1 MEKKHSKKY
10 NRSSIEMVKEEKK
23 LVDEATQISNK
34 KKETYEWKI
43 NQRIKNK
50 IPNGIRAQLA
60 SLNNFKLRTK
70 YHRVLGKPELIK
82 MYPAKSSNK
91 KTLNIITQ

>member
-1 MEKKHSKKY
+1 MEKKRSKKY
-10 NRSSIEMVKEEKK
+10 NDSSQLTLIKEEKK

-50 IPNGIRAQLA
+50 IPNAIRAQLA
-60 SLNNFKLRTK
+60 SLNNFKLRSK
-70 YHRVLGKPELIK
+70 YRRVLGKPELIK
-82 MYPAKSSNK
+82 MYPAKK
-91 KTLNIITQ
+91 H

>member
-1 MEKKHSKKY
+1 MEKKRSKKY
-10 NRSSIEMVKEEKK
+10 NGSSQLTLIKEEKK

-50 IPNGIRAQLA
+50 IPNAIRAQLA
-60 SLNNFKLRTK
+60 SLNNFKLRSK

-82 MYPAKSSNK
+82 MYPAKK
-91 KTLNIITQ
+91 H